1 MIDINEMGLLIPSGK
16 IRVHTGNVVKSVRVD
31 ILLIAN

>member
-1 MIDINEMGLLIPSGK
+1 MIGVNEMGLLIPNRK
-16 IRVHTGNVVKSVRVD
+16 IRVYTGNVVKSVQVD